1 MSDVVEAMARVLC
14 CGDDGTRP
22 DRCSSDC
29 SGIKAKI
36 PQAHRLIRAVTERG
50 GLVVGKMPGEALP
63 ESVPWRYGD
72 AWDGIQ
78 ETATHGALDDICNAY
93 ADGHNE
99 ALAAVRAAAVKVE
112 GV

>member
-1 MSDVVEAMARVLC
+1 MSDVMEAMARVLC

-36 PQAHRLIRAVTERG
+36 PQAHRLIRAAEASG
-50 GLVVGKMPGEALP
+50 GLVVGKMPEDIEP
-63 ESVPWRYGD
+63 
-72 AWDGIQ
+72 Q
-78 ETATHGALDDICNAY
+78 HGQSLQKIWWCHGNN
-93 ADGHNE
+93 H